1 MKHIFVL
8 DTNVLLEEPNII
20 YSFPDAEVIVPET
33 VLSEIDKLKTA
44 RVSGDL
50 KYHGREVSRILFEL
64 SEKGKLSEGVKAKN
78 GALIKVATLTSS
90 AEIPKSLSLKST
102 DDRILAITY
111 QIHKKNPG
119 KVTLVTSD
127 LNMLLKAQTLGI
139 NIQHKKVEPIKESA
153 FFKRTP
159 WKRVVPWVLTVF
171 LILAIFGILYFKVF
185 NTSKKSGEIPSEAT
199 FEEEIY
205 QAKKNDYLKVLQDN
219 PNDLQALVG
228 LGNLYFDTKQYQ
240 LAINTYQRALE
251 IQPNNTN
258 IRTDL
263 GTSYFN
269 LGMNDAAIREFQ
281 EVLKID
287 PNHPNAHFNL
297 GIVFWRGKNE
307 PQNAL
312 KEFEKYLELCPEGPS
327 AEDTKQNIAQIKAS
341 IKNNEGGNE

>member
-1 MKHIFVL
+1 LKHIFVL

-50 KYHGREVSRILFEL
+50 KYHGREVSRMLFEL

-78 GALIKVATLTSS
+78 GALIKVATLTTS

-127 LNMLLKAQTLGI
+127 LNMLLKAQTFGI
-139 NIQHKKVEPIKESA
+139 NIHHKEKKKKKES
-153 FFKRTP
+153 
-159 WKRVVPWVLTVF
+159 VF
-171 LILAIFGILYFKVF
+171 
-185 NTSKKSGEIPSEAT
+185 GEIPSEAT
-199 FEEEIY
+199 LEEEIY

-263 GTSYFN
+263 GISYFY

-327 AEDTKQNIAQIKAS
+327 AEDAKQNITQIKAS
-341 IKNNEGGNE
+341 IKKNEGGNE